1 MKLFTLLAGYAAGL
15 AVAMKYR
22 KDAGISKLEKS
33 IENKTKF
40 NSFIDEVV
48 DIHKTAFADVK
59 WFMKANFDDVENFD
73 DLQSKVWQIVSDFWN
88 NLETHLE
95 NAKKTWISKKEEIT
109 QMAQEFLQNHEA
121 TLDQAKTKAAS
132 FVWVS
137 EETIDTWLDK
147 AKTEI
152 ADVYQKV
159 QAKFDTETTTEV
171 PKKTTTRKPAPK
183 KTTESKSE

>member
-1 MKLFTLLAGYAAGL
+1 
-15 AVAMKYR
+15 
-22 KDAGISKLEKS
+22 
-33 IENKTKF
+33 
-40 NSFIDEVV
+40 
-48 DIHKTAFADVK
+48 KTAFADVK
-59 WFMKANFDDVENFD
+59 GFMKANFDDVENFD
-73 DLQSKVWQIVSDFWN
+73 DLQSKVGQIVSDFGN

-95 NAKKTWISKKEEIT
+95 NAKKTGISKKEEIT

-132 FVWVS
+132 FVGVS